1 VKQIWPGARR
11 HKALT
16 SHTSDRGAGHRA
28 ALCADPLAN
37 PPYALATDQKRPSKN
52 SSTAIPESMTMDV
65 MHIGHMDMSVFN
77 MLMLVEMSVGFS
89 GRF

>member
-1 VKQIWPGARR
+1 M
-11 HKALT
+11 
-16 SHTSDRGAGHRA
+16 DNRGAGHRA
-28 ALCADPLAN
+28 ALCAGPLAN
-37 PPYALATDQKRPSKN
+37 PRYALATDQKRPSKN

-65 MHIGHMDMSVFN
+65 MHVGHMGMSVFN